1 MAFLDNS
8 GDILLDAVLTD
19 AGRKRMAEGTF
30 RITKFALAD
39 DEIDYSLY
47 NANDSRGSAYY
58 DLDVLST
65 PVLEAFTDNAAGLKS
80 KLLSISRTDLEY
92 LPVMKL
98 FEDPDFSKMNDNLKS
113 FIVPVN
119 NDTLDALFDSG
130 LKRATGVLFST
141 DRRIAID
148 QGIDNEARSFGTDID
163 ASLRE
168 TQFIIEIDNRLG
180 IIRQRNVTNSLLNPA
195 YLDDDDI
202 ASYIRT
208 EDNTNFVLS
217 KEAAITS
224 VAPSLESGD
233 QYPKYTSIR
242 GQFGSRLEFS
252 IAPSSTLQSNDFLFE
267 RIGGT
272 FDPNADLGSQYS
284 SNTVLYIDA
293 TVRVIGATTGYRL
306 DIPVRFAKLQGSTGN
321 L

>member
-47 NANDSRGSAYY
+47 NVNDSRGSAYY

-98 FEDPDFSKMNDNLKS
+98 FEDPDSSQMNDNLKS

-119 NDTLDALFDSG
+119 RTTLDALSVSSKPAIGILSG
-130 LKRATGVLFST
+130 QARA
-141 DRRIAID
+141 IAID
-148 QGIDNEARSFGTDID
+148 QGIDNEARPFETEID

-168 TQFIIEIDNRLG
+168 TQYIIEIDNRLG
-180 IIRQRNVTNSLLNPA
+180 IIRQKSQANNLLSPA

-224 VAPSLESGD
+224 VATNLNPGE
-233 QYPKYTSIR
+233 QYPTYTSIR
-242 GQFGSRLEFS
+242 GQFGSRLQFS

-272 FDPNADLGSQYS
+272 FDPNADLDSQYS

-306 DIPVRFAKLQGSTGN
+306 DIPVRFAKLQGSTGT

>member
-47 NANDSRGSAYY
+47 NVDDSRGSAYY
-58 DLDVLST
+58 DLDILST

-80 KLLSISRTDLEY
+80 KLLSITRTDLEY
-92 LPVMKL
+92 LPVMKIFDNAGNVQNSL
-98 FEDPDFSKMNDNLKS
+98 MNEELNS

-119 NDTLDALFDSG
+119 EDTLKILS
-130 LKRATGVLFST
+130 LNNRPATGVLVGES
-141 DRRIAID
+141 RRISID
-148 QGIDNEARSFGTDID
+148 QGIDNTAKAFNSEID

-180 IIRQRNVTNSLLNPA
+180 IIRQASSKNTLLEAA
-195 YLDDDDI
+195 YIDDDDI

-208 EDNTNFVLS
+208 ENNTNFVLS
-217 KEAAITS
+217 RESANLANIETGDHYPSKTS
-224 VAPSLESGD
+224 L
-233 QYPKYTSIR
+233 R

-252 IAPSSTLQSNDFLFE
+252 IAPSTTLQDSDFLFE
-267 RIGGT
+267 RIGGI
-272 FDPNADLGSQYS
+272 FAANVLGSGYTS
-284 SNTVLYIDA
+284 DVIRYIDA
-293 TVRVIGATTGYRL
+293 TVRVIGATTGYRI
-306 DIPVRFAKLQGSTGN
+306 DIPVRFAKLKGSTGD

>member
-8 GDILLDAVLTD
+8 GDIILDAVLTD

-47 NANDSRGSAYY
+47 NSSDSRGSAYY
-58 DLDVLST
+58 DLDILST

-98 FEDPDFSKMNDNLKS
+98 FEEANISKRNSVFNS

-119 NDTLDALFDSG
+119 QSTLDALSVVAG
-130 LKRATGVLFST
+130 RFST
-141 DRRIAID
+141 PVDGMLYSTSRRIAVD
-148 QGIDNEARSFGTDID
+148 QGIDNEAKPYNTEID
-163 ASLRE
+163 ASLQE
-168 TQFIIEIDNRLG
+168 TQFIVEIDNRLG
-180 IIRQRNVTNSLLNPA
+180 FIRDRNSATTVVNPV
-195 YLDDDDI
+195 YIDDDDI

-208 EDNTNFVLS
+208 EDDTGFVLS
-217 KEAAITS
+217 RDTAEIIKTDGSNPYPSRTS
-224 VAPSLESGD
+224 L
-233 QYPKYTSIR
+233 R
-242 GQFGSRLEFS
+242 GQFGVRLEFS
-252 IAPSSTLQSNDFLFE
+252 INPTDTLQSTDYMFE
-267 RIGGT
+267 RIGSSFNT
-272 FDPNADLGSQYS
+272 SVLGLI
-284 SNTVLYIDA
+284 NNKNILYIDA
-293 TVRVIGATTGYRL
+293 TVRVLGATTGYRL
-306 DIPVRFAKLQGSTGN
+306 DIPVRFAKLEGSSGT